1 MADDDSFYV
10 GDEELDISKFKKKK
24 KAKKEKTEE
33 EKEAERVAIAGEF
46 NYQIY
51 PGDGAVANRRRKI
64 LDPKSRLTRFRDI
77 PDDDIVQIL
86 GHRMPGALYK
96 TVHPPLDELIEDY
109 DPIKNIV
116 KPTPGARAG
125 DRIRFLQM
133 TDSIYRPP
141 FAPWLRAR
149 FYFSRLRGVDT
160 VVFSSREILELRE
173 RDLEAAA
180 KILFETEL
188 FDPARTAARGIT
200 VHGHSLR
207 LDEDGLMFD
216 ARRRYMK
223 DPETGD
229 IVYIKDMH
237 AYVLD
242 QPVSMGRPFSD
253 KELRA
258 HDVSYRWDTE
268 QYKSRTEI
276 LTVIGRLQQGRMLA
290 GFRPSL
296 LDEF

>member
-1 MADDDSFYV
+1 MSDDDFYV
-10 GDEELDISKFKKKK
+10 GDEKVDLSKFKRKKK
-24 KAKKEKTEE
+24 KTKKEVKEEDKLAKTEGDY
-33 EKEAERVAIAGEF
+33 K
-46 NYQIY
+46 YQFY
-51 PGDGAVANRRRKI
+51 PGDGNVANRRRKI
-64 LDPKSRLTRFRDI
+64 LNPEARLLRFRDI
-77 PDDDIVQIL
+77 PDDDIVQLL

-96 TVHPPLDELIEDY
+96 TVHPPLDELIEEY
-109 DPIKNIV
+109 DPIKDIV

-149 FYFSRLRGVDT
+149 FYFSRLRGIDT

-216 ARRRYMK
+216 ARRRYVRDK
-223 DPETGD
+223 ETGEV
-229 IVYIKDMH
+229 VYIKDMH

-242 QPVSMGRPFSD
+242 QPISVGRPFSEE
-253 KELRA
+253 ELRRY
-258 HDVSYRWDTE
+258 DVSYRWDTE

-276 LTVIGRLQQGRMLA
+276 LSVIGRLQQGRMLA